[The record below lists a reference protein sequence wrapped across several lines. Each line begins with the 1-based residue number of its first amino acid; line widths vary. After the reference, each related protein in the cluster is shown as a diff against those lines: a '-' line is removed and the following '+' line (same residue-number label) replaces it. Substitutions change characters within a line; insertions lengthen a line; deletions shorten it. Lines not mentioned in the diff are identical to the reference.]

1 MISVSDARRLVNEN
15 CLAGRKVLL
24 PLIKACGS
32 ILAETIHSPI
42 DTPPFDQSSMDGYAF
57 SIENWNGHEALIIA
71 GEIQAGS
78 STDKTLKSAEAFRI
92 YTGAQVPVD
101 ADTVVMQEKVIIEN
115 NRITITDKNICKGA
129 NVRPKGSQ
137 TKEGELVLESNQLL
151 TPAALSFLSGLG
163 IREVTVFAKPV
174 VSLIITGKEL
184 VSDNNYL
191 EEGKVFESNSI
202 SLAAALH
209 QLNIIPASVVFTDDN
224 EAEIIDAVNAV
235 CDSDIIILS
244 GGVSVGDYDLVPSAL
259 EKCGVR
265 KIFHH
270 VKQKPGKPLYFGK
283 INDTLVFALPGN
295 PASALT
301 CFYEYVVPSIAIFTQ
316 ADYLRHVQLPLL
328 NDVSKKPGLTHF
340 LKGKTK
346 SNGVMILGNQESY
359 KLNSFAVADC
369 LVELEEERDEYL
381 TGEIVKVRMII

>member
-32 ILAETIHSPI
+32 VLAETLHSPI

-57 SIENWNGHEALIIA
+57 FIENWNGHDALTIA

-78 STDKTLKSAEAFRI
+78 STDRTLKPAEAFRI
-92 YTGAQVPVD
+92 YTGAPVPAG

-115 NRITITDKNICKGA
+115 NRITITDKSICKGA

-137 TKEGELVLESNQLL
+137 TRKGDVALESNQLL
-151 TPAALSFLSGLG
+151 TPAALSFLSGMG

-316 ADYLRHVQLPLL
+316 ADYMRHVQLPLL

-340 LKGKTK
+340 LKGKT
-346 SNGVMILGNQESY
+346 SINGVTILGNQESY
-359 KLNSFAVADC
+359 KLNSFSVADC

>member
-32 ILAETIHSPI
+32 VLAETIHSPI

-57 SIENWNGHEALIIA
+57 SIENWNGHEALTIA

-92 YTGAQVPVD
+92 YTGAPVPAG
-101 ADTVVMQEKVIIEN
+101 ADTVVMQEKVIIGN
-115 NRITITDKNICKGA
+115 IRITITDKNICKGA
-129 NVRPKGSQ
+129 NVRLKGSQ
-137 TKEGELVLESNQLL
+137 TKKGEVVMESEQLL

-163 IREVTVFAKPV
+163 IRGVTVFAKPG
-174 VSLIITGKEL
+174 VSIIITGKEL
-184 VSDNNYL
+184 VSDNNSL

-202 SLAAALH
+202 GLTAALS

-224 EAEIIDAVNAV
+224 EAEIIDAVKAV
-235 CDSDIIILS
+235 FDSDIIVLS

-283 INDTLVFALPGN
+283 IDDTLVFALPGN

-301 CFYEYVVPSIAIFTQ
+301 CFYESVVPSIEIFTHRKNQ
-316 ADYLRHVQLPLL
+316 RHVQLPLL
-328 NDVSKKPGLTHF
+328 NYVSKKPGLTHF
-340 LKGKTK
+340 LKGRTT
-346 SNGVMILGNQESY
+346 SDGVTILGNQESY

-369 LVELEEERDEYL
+369 LVELDEERDDYL
-381 TGEIVKVRMII
+381 AGESVKARMII

>member
-32 ILAETIHSPI
+32 VLAETIHSTI

-57 SIENWNGHEALIIA
+57 SIENWNGHDALTIA

-78 STDKTLKSAEAFRI
+78 STDRTLKPAEAFRI
-92 YTGAQVPVD
+92 YTGAPVPAG

-115 NRITITDKNICKGA
+115 NRITITDKSICKGA

-137 TKEGELVLESNQLL
+137 TRKGDVVLESNQQLS
-151 TPAALSFLSGLG
+151 PAALSFLSGMG

-174 VSLIITGKEL
+174 ISLIITGKEL
-184 VSDNNYL
+184 VSDNKSL
-191 EEGKVFESNSI
+191 KEGKVFESNSI
-202 SLAAALH
+202 GLTAALS
-209 QLNIIPASVVFTDDN
+209 QLNIIPASIVFTDDN

-316 ADYLRHVQLPLL
+316 ADYMRHVQLPLL

-340 LKGKTK
+340 LKGKT
-346 SNGVMILGNQESY
+346 SINGVTILGNQESY
-359 KLNSFAVADC
+359 KLNSFSVADC
-369 LVELEEERDEYL
+369 LVELDEERDEYIA
-381 TGEIVKVRMII
+381 GEIVRVRMII